1 VVTAKAEREIVADV
15 KLDPALSESAAR
27 LVKLGCALVGS
38 GQGDKAVAI
47 VERMLEEHPGDR
59 LWSEAGQA
67 ILSYKV
73 PAFHRSM
80 LADRDRNEAYE
91 SAIEASVR
99 PGDLVL
105 DIGAGS
111 GLLAMMAARAG
122 AARVVACESD
132 RLLAA
137 TAREIVSRNGYGDV
151 VEIVAERSTKLEPT
165 GALAAGADLIVSEV
179 FSHTLLDE
187 GAIGTLNHAMKA
199 LARPGAR
206 IIPASASIQVAL
218 AEFRGEILPPL
229 GDVSGFDLS
238 LFDRHAPRAMSL
250 PLKSRHLHL
259 RSAAQPIFDFD
270 FTRGEAPVE
279 RRRKLALTSRGGRV
293 NAVAQWIR
301 LQLTDDIAFENG
313 PGPGRWSHW
322 PCVLYPF
329 DSPIETADGDQL
341 PVEGWHDEVRLR
353 IWS

>member
-1 VVTAKAEREIVADV
+1 MAEV

-27 LVKLGCALVGS
+27 LVRLGCALVGS
-38 GQGDKAVAI
+38 GQGDKALAI

-59 LWSEAGQA
+59 LWSEAAQA
-67 ILSYKV
+67 VLSYKV
-73 PAFHRSM
+73 PGFHRSM
-80 LADRDRNEAYE
+80 LADSARNEAYE
-91 SAIEASVR
+91 SAIRESVR

-122 AARVVACESD
+122 AARVVACEAD

-137 TAREIVSRNGYGDV
+137 TAREIVGRNGYGDV
-151 VEIVAERSTKLEPT
+151 VEIVAERSTKLEAAGT
-165 GALAAGADLIVSEV
+165 LAAGADLIVSEV

-187 GAIGTLNHAMKA
+187 GAIETLNHAMKK

-218 AEFRGEILPPL
+218 AEYRGEILPPI
-229 GDVSGFDLS
+229 GDVAGFDLS
-238 LFDRHAPRAMSL
+238 RFDRHAPRTMSV
-250 PLKSRHLHL
+250 PLKSRNLRL
-259 RSAAQPIFDFD
+259 RSPAQPLFDFD
-270 FTRGEAPVE
+270 FTLGEAPAE
-279 RRRKLALTSRGGRV
+279 QRRTLAMTSRGGRV
-293 NAVAQWIR
+293 DGVAQWIR
-301 LQLTDDIAFENG
+301 LQLTDEIAFENR

-322 PCVLYPF
+322 PCVFYPF
-329 DSPIETADGDQL
+329 DSPLATAKGDQV
-341 PVEGWHDEVRLR
+341 PVEGWHDEVRVR